1 MAHDRRQSL
10 GQLFEVT
17 GSFRQHERRTS
28 LPNCRR
34 DVIDDQAISSV
45 VGDQRLVK
53 IMELDAQVGVPGA
66 RRVESRRTHP
76 DVVGK
81 RSLCGLLARTD
92 SMADRSA
99 LHENDWVV
107 PVLAGHGRRQAK
119 DIPGLRSPDQLLEAR
134 RRQVMAFV
142 HDQMTVFP
150 DAVID
155 HARADEALDQRYV
168 ERAVRLVAA
177 AADAADG
184 PGRQSQEGCQ
194 PFDPLLQ

>member
-1 MAHDRRQSL
+1 
-10 GQLFEVT
+10 
-17 GSFRQHERRTS
+17 
-28 LPNCRR
+28 
-34 DVIDDQAISSV
+34 
-45 VGDQRLVK
+45 
-53 IMELDAQVGVPGA
+53 
-66 RRVESRRTHP
+66 
-76 DVVGK
+76 
-81 RSLCGLLARTD
+81 
-92 SMADRSA
+92 MADRPA
-99 LHENDWVV
+99 LHENDRVV

-155 HARADEALDQRYV
+155 YAGADEALDQRHV

-184 PGRQSQEGCQ
+184 PGRQTQEGCQ
-194 PFDPLLQ
+194 PFDPLLPAVAGGARAPSVLTPRRAISHAATTVLPKAVVAARTPWS